1 MPTQIRRLGWVPDLP
16 DHRDLTYSAPLRLA
30 RAALPARVDLRKK
43 CPPVYDQGNLG
54 SCTAN
59 GIAGAVAFDQ
69 IKQKVKKFTPSRL
82 FIYYNERVM
91 EHSVL
96 VDAGAQIRDGIK
108 SVAKQGV
115 CPETMWTYDDTAPE
129 QEGQPCPD
137 CKFATKPPGACYTE
151 AKKHKILAYYRVAR
165 SLGDMRRCLADG
177 YPFVLGFT
185 CYSNLPFRS
194 RTGAIPMPGPGDS
207 VIGGHCVMAVG
218 YDDAAQAFL
227 IRNSWG
233 KGWGQKGYGT
243 IPYAYL
249 LQADLSDDFWTIRS
263 V

>member
-1 MPTQIRRLGWVPDLP
+1 MPIQIRRLGWIPDLP

-30 RAALPARVDLRKK
+30 KAALPALVDLRKK

-59 GIAGAVAFDQ
+59 GIAGAIEFDQ
-69 IKQKVKKFTPSRL
+69 MKERSRRFTPSRL

-108 SVAKQGV
+108 SVAKKGV
-115 CPETMWTYDDTAPE
+115 CPEALWTYDDTAPL
-129 QEGQPCPD
+129 QEGQPCPA
-137 CKFATKPPGACYTE
+137 CKFATKPPASCYRE
-151 AKKHKILAYYRVAR
+151 AKKHTVKSYSRVPR
-165 SLGDMRRCLADG
+165 NLSVMKRCLAEG

-185 CYSNLPFRS
+185 CYSNLPFKTK
-194 RTGAIPMPGPGDS
+194 TGNIPMPGPSDT
-207 VIGGHCVMAVG
+207 VIGGHCVLAVG
-218 YDDAAQAFL
+218 YDDSAQAFL

-233 KGWGQKGYGT
+233 KGWGKNGYGT
-243 IPYAYL
+243 LPYSYL
-249 LQADLSDDFWTIRS
+249 LQPDLSDDFWTIRS